1 MGEVLKNESSEES
14 LSWEPS
20 ERGNQRHRREY
31 SERSEGNKRF
41 KFQAQKKQGAPNFKG
56 KGKMVK
62 GSGSEP
68 KANPLIECY
77 SCGEFGHISRNCSV
91 QKSSVM
97 NEFPHITCYVCGEV
111 GHYANKC
118 MAAYP
123 EAAVKK

>member
-1 MGEVLKNESSEES
+1 DVQENESSESES
-14 LSWEPS
+14 WQPS
-20 ERGNQRHRREY
+20 EHRHRREY
-31 SERSEGNKRF
+31 SERSQRGNKGF

-68 KANPLIECY
+68 KVNPLIECY
-77 SCGEFGHISRNCSV
+77 SCGELGHISQNCPV
-91 QKSSVM
+91 RKSSVM
-97 NEFPHITCYVCGEV
+97 NEFLHITCYACGEM